1 MQILH
6 AITKSESGYTLKVWE
21 PAQITKDRV
30 RPFLWEINLTAA
42 TTEEFEL
49 VLEQINLLHENHSE
63 KPEML
68 PLSSQPVTNID
79 FGKGFGE
86 VLRSGEG
93 TTQCLCH

>member
-6 AITKSESGYTLKVWE
+6 AITKTASGYTLKVWE

-42 TTEEFEL
+42 TTDEFEL
-49 VLEQINLLHENHSE
+49 VLEQINLLHKNHSE
-63 KPEML
+63 NPEML
-68 PLSSQPVTNID
+68 PLSSQALTKID
-79 FGKGFGE
+79 LGKGFGE

-93 TTQCLCH
+93 TTQCLCT